1 MSKILTIVGTRPE
14 IIRLSRIIP
23 LLDKTNRNILV
34 HTGQNYDYE
43 LDKIFFKDLKVRKP
57 DYYLGA
63 KGSFPEQLSTI
74 SKKLEKII
82 LKEKPEKFVV
92 LGDTNSSLG
101 AIVAKRLKLKVYH
114 LEAGNRSYLKN
125 SPEEVNRK
133 IIDHVSDI
141 NLPYTH
147 RSCENL
153 VSEGIIR
160 KNIFVIGNPIFE
172 VMNYYSNLIKN
183 SKILTKLKLEK
194 NKFIICTLHREENV
208 ENSKKFFN
216 YLLML
221 DRLANYFGLKIIFP
235 LHPRTKYKLKKLK
248 INLSKKIIFLKPL
261 GFIDFACLEKNSKFL
276 ITDSGTVQEEASILN
291 KICLV
296 FRDATER
303 PETIENGNTIIINNE
318 LNNLNKIKYSLS
330 INTDSNDI
338 REYKTPNVSNI
349 VSNIIN
355 SDILI

>member
-23 LLDKTNRNILV
+23 ILDKTNKNILV

-43 LDKIFFKDLKVRKP
+43 LDKIFFKDLDVRKP

-63 KGSFPEQLSTI
+63 KGSFPEQLSII

-101 AIVAKRLKLKVYH
+101 AIVAKRLKIKVYH

-141 NLPYTH
+141 NLPYTY

-172 VMNYYSNLIKN
+172 VMNHYANSINN
-183 SKILTKLKLEK
+183 SKILDKLKLEK
-194 NKFIICTLHREENV
+194 NKYIICTLHREENV
-208 ENSKKFFN
+208 ENPIKFSN
-216 YLLML
+216 YLSML
-221 DRLANYFGLKIIFP
+221 NKLTNYFDLKIVFP
-235 LHPRTKYKLKKLK
+235 LHPRTKHKLKKLK
-248 INLSKKIIFLKPL
+248 INLSKNIIFIKPL
-261 GFIDFACLEKNSKFL
+261 GFIEFACLEKNSKFL
-276 ITDSGTVQEEASILN
+276 ITDSGTVQEEASILS

-303 PETIENGNTIIINNE
+303 PETIEFGYGKLVGTSVEKNISFLDDHSGESNSKNPYGEKVSEKIVRI
-318 LNNLNKIKYSLS
+318 LNDFNF
-330 INTDSNDI
+330 
-338 REYKTPNVSNI
+338 
-349 VSNIIN
+349 
-355 SDILI
+355 